1 MEVNLDANLFF
12 WIQYSVGLELEPK
25 KKFFVLFCQTLLFQ
39 ITKQSQSVPISCSNQ
54 KGIRN
59 RSSSRGKRPNFSVSK
74 VYIKFAM
81 YKASIFPAFLNYI
94 LQIINFLGSS
104 EYFFKELINIKV
116 YQTIAMVRELW
127 QICNRCFW
135 KNCTTLRRYNFA
147 TNSVVDSTWS
157 MFYQSF
163 GSSDGET
170 KLAHS

>member
-1 MEVNLDANLFF
+1 MYVRYTIANTLSPMEVNLDANLFLN
-12 WIQYSVGLELEPK
+12 SVFSGTWTK
-25 KKFFVLFCQTLLFQ
+25 KKFFFLFCQTLLFQ

-104 EYFFKELINIKV
+104 EYFFQDLFCLCCLSRWKLQVNDWHSEFQHLLSSIIQSC
-116 YQTIAMVRELW
+116 YQ
-127 QICNRCFW
+127 N
-135 KNCTTLRRYNFA
+135 
-147 TNSVVDSTWS
+147 
-157 MFYQSF
+157 
-163 GSSDGET
+163 
-170 KLAHS
+170 